1 VITCNRCGNMS
12 PAGIGNCQTCGAPL
26 SSNIENNSG
35 QLRMAAPQE
44 QPELPAWLESL
55 RAGERSAAPVNNAS
69 AFSTADLID
78 DGALPGWMRSGRQ
91 EANDANA
98 ARPTLRPAGLPG
110 PNTDDASRGIN
121 AQSLIDE
128 QALPSWMHENKQA
141 TGPIPQGG
149 ISAASLIQ
157 PDAAPDW
164 MKSLQNSPVA
174 NSALPATP
182 PKQAQPSGQYGHEG
196 PGEDMAQG
204 MARGFSAGDL
214 IDQQSLPSWMS
225 GQDGRNV
232 PLAPG
237 QPAPGS
243 LSPSS
248 LPDMNS
254 LSPWAR
260 GNGPQQSGSFPPA
273 QQAPMPP
280 APNQAPWSPSSQ
292 QMSQQS
298 PVWQPAPQQPMG
310 MNNAPGAGN
319 HLSASSF
326 IDPNAVPEWMRS
338 GEGQSAGPQQQ
349 GPGAYNV
356 PPRVDNVRVPSR
368 PRGEINP
375 NQGNEAAAN
384 VFASMLGVASSAPNF
399 IGAPYGVPGGQVPQI
414 PGQMPAGMPNPQQG
428 YPPAGFNSG
437 IYQNAN
443 PEPQGGY
450 QAGNSGYQT
459 GNPASQSGYQMGNMG
474 PQAGYQTGNLGQ
486 QGNYQAGNPGPQAGY
501 QTGNLG
507 QQGNYQMGN
516 PQANLY
522 SLGGMPPMQS
532 GAPMP
537 GGPMGAGPRPAEKP
551 AKKGIFETIRDW
563 FR

>member
-1 VITCNRCGNMS
+1 MITCNRCGNMS

-55 RAGERSAAPVNNAS
+55 RAGERSASPVNNAS

-110 PNTDDASRGIN
+110 PNTDDASKGIN

-182 PKQAQPSGQYGHEG
+182 PKQVQPSGQYGHER
-196 PGEDMAQG
+196 PGEGKAGGTAEG
-204 MARGFSAGDL
+204 MVQGFSAGDL

-232 PLAPG
+232 PLASG
-237 QPAPGS
+237 QPAPAS
-243 LSPSS
+243 LS
-248 LPDMNS
+248 DMNS
-254 LSPWAR
+254 QSPWTR

-273 QQAPMPP
+273 QQHP
-280 APNQAPWSPSSQ
+280 
-292 QMSQQS
+292 

-310 MNNAPGAGN
+310 MNNAPGTGN

-450 QAGNSGYQT
+450 QAGN
-459 GNPASQSGYQMGNMG
+459 PASQSGYQMGNMG

-486 QGNYQAGNPGPQAGY
+486 QGNYQ
-501 QTGNLG
+501 
-507 QQGNYQMGN
+507 MGN
-516 PQANLY
+516 PQANPY